1 MDFYYPLK
9 TFKLLFY
16 LITAAREDDMFHG
29 AAARPAS
36 YQRNVLLFTIIE
48 AANACAFIAG
58 NWMFFWLRV
67 MTFGQLGVVDAV
79 SFAFGLLMEIPT
91 GAIADLAGK
100 RATMLAAMACNA
112 VGFAIMAVSN
122 SLGEL
127 ILGFWIAQIGGAFYS
142 GASQAL
148 LYDSLKADNRETQFD
163 HVLSRINSLI
173 TVVLI
178 ASVLVGGIMY
188 RVDERLP
195 HIAWSLAFVVGMVA
209 SIFIME
215 PPTTAPAFSVRT
227 YLRQLG
233 EGFQQLAVPV
243 LRPYLLPIFLTSGA
257 AFMFRMGL
265 ITPTMALGFGIDVDG
280 QAVLWGLLLLASLV
294 GTWFAPALRRR
305 IGDPR
310 ALAIAAALVAVGYL
324 AGALPLGI
332 IAGGGL
338 MLLIRLGDG
347 FVGVISAT
355 VLNENIPSQTRA
367 TTLSTVSLF
376 VRIPYVV
383 TAPLAGVMAENGTF
397 GIFCGVV
404 GGVLLATAAGF
415 AWQSRRQNPQ
425 PAQA

>member
-1 MDFYYPLK
+1 M
-9 TFKLLFY
+9 LLS
-16 LITAAREDDMFHG
+16 

-58 NWMFFWLRV
+58 NWIFFWLRV
-67 MTFGQLGVVDAV
+67 MTFGQLGVVDAA
-79 SFAFGLLMEIPT
+79 SFAFGLVMEIPT
-91 GAIADLAGK
+91 GAIADLVGK

-122 SLGEL
+122 TLGEL
-127 ILGFWIAQIGGAFYS
+127 IVGFWITQIGWAFYS

-148 LYDSLKADNRETQFD
+148 LYDSLKADGREGQFD
-163 HVLSRINSLI
+163 HIFSRISSLI

-178 ASVLVGGIMY
+178 ISVLAGGIMY

-195 HIAWSLAFVVGMVA
+195 HIAWSLAFVVGMFA
-209 SIFIME
+209 SIFILE
-215 PPTTAPAFSVRT
+215 PPTTAPAFSPRT

-233 EGFQQLAVPV
+233 EGFHQLAVPA

-257 AFMFRMGL
+257 VFMFRMGL

-280 QAVLWGLLLLASLV
+280 QAVLWGLLLVASLV
-294 GTWFAPALRRR
+294 GMWFAPGLRRR

-310 ALAIAAALVAVGYL
+310 ALAASTALVAVGSL

-332 IAGGGL
+332 LLGGGL

-347 FVGVISAT
+347 FISVISAT
-355 VLNENIPSQTRA
+355 VLNENIPSETRA

-376 VRIPYVV
+376 VRIPYVL

-404 GGVLLATAAGF
+404 GGILLATAVGF
-415 AWQSRRQNPQ
+415 AWQSRRQSPQ
-425 PAQA
+425 PVQV